1 MAGAQRRNG
10 RRRSALYAPL
20 SFIII
25 CAALVFG
32 MSVFFRVSTIE
43 VTGNSIYSDEEIIEA
58 SGIEKGDNLFFL
70 NRITTG
76 SRVTSR
82 LPYIENALIN
92 RKMPNR
98 VEIVVTESA
107 AIACVTAEDGIWAI
121 DRNCK
126 LLSKVESDQAQYLIR
141 VTGLTP
147 IAPAVGD
154 TIAPGEAETPKVTY
168 LAGILRQ
175 ISVLDMSGDVTEI
188 DISNVAGPS
197 FDYLGRF
204 RVKLGSNENL
214 DYKFQLLLSAVAKM
228 EPGDSGTLDLSI
240 DSRAHLTYD

>member
-1 MAGAQRRNG
+1 M
-10 RRRSALYAPL
+10 YAPL

-32 MSVFFRVSTIE
+32 MSVFFRVSNIE
-43 VTGNSIYSDEEIIEA
+43 VTGNSIYSTEEIIEA

-70 NRITTG
+70 NRFTAV
-76 SRVTSR
+76 SRITSR
-82 LPYIENALIN
+82 LPYVETATVNTSL
-92 RKMPNR
+92 PNR
-98 VEIVVTESA
+98 VEIEVSESS
-107 AIACVTAEDGIWAI
+107 AIAYVTAEDGLWAI

-126 LLSKVESDQAQYLIR
+126 LLSKVEGGDTASLIK

-168 LAGILRQ
+168 LAGILKH
-175 ISVLDMSGDVTEI
+175 ISVLGMTGDVTEV
-188 DISNVAGPS
+188 DISNVSNPA

-204 RVKLGSNENL
+204 KVKLGSNDDL
-214 DYKFQLLLSAVAKM
+214 DYKFQLLLSAVEAL

-240 DSRAHLTYD
+240 DKRAHLTYD